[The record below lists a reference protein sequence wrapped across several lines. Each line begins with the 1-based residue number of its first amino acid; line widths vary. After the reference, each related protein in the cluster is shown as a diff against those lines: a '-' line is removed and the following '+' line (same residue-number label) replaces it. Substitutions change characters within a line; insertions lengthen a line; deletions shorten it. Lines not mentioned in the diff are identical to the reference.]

1 MTIIR
6 GNFEIY
12 LGENAIRQVIARVN
26 ALEYQSPLILIDA
39 NLSKNQRA
47 TQIIKL
53 VEGEFKNTE
62 TCQISLG
69 GEPTYSD
76 LDREFEQFQN
86 RNFDFIV
93 AIGGGSLLDLA
104 KGLSVLFTNPG
115 PGINYRGMHKVKKP
129 GLPLVV
135 FPSTAGTGT
144 EMTWTASF
152 VDTTSET
159 KLGINGDNV
168 FPQFAVLDPGL
179 LVGAPKSVL
188 LSAAL
193 DTLVHA
199 IEATTS
205 TMANP
210 FTVALG
216 KTSVQRVLENIELAL
231 QDVPSTQA
239 LEMLQLAA
247 AEAGLA
253 MLNSSGGPASGIS
266 YPLGVH
272 FSVPHGFA
280 GGILLP
286 PVIRENIRL
295 GYKGYSIFDS
305 TGSSGENFLEALE
318 SLFIRLNVP
327 KNFASW
333 NFHSVEHVKYIID
346 LTLEQRA
353 ENLKLNP
360 VLFDEASL
368 ARVLKNFVSE

>member
-26 ALEYQSPLILIDA
+26 ALEYRSPLILIDA

-86 RNFDFIV
+86 RNFDFIL

-333 NFHSVEHVKYIID
+333 NFHSVEHMKYIID